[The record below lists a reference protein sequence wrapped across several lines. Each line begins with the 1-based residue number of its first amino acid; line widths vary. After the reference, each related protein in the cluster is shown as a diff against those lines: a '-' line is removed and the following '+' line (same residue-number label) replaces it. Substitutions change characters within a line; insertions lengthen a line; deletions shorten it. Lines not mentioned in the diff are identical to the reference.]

1 MNIKFGSWDS
11 EIHNSIDQ
19 IQRIAASRTSKIK
32 KGIVELDLNYP
43 LIKIK
48 GSASEP
54 YVATLE
60 ECTCVD
66 YQMRGLPC
74 KHMYALADALGLIT
88 DFPEY
93 KGKNSSFDSDSE
105 IERYY
110 NLFLSGDLSA
120 DDLSKLYKVL
130 SKI

>member
-1 MNIKFGSWDS
+1 MNIKFGSWDT

-19 IQRIAASRTSKIK
+19 IQRIGASRTSKIK
-32 KGIVELDLNYP
+32 KGIVEIDKTYP
-43 LIKIK
+43 LIKIQ

-66 YQMRGLPC
+66 YQTRGLPC
-74 KHMYALADALGLIT
+74 KHMYALADALGLLS

-93 KGKNSSFDSDSE
+93 KGKKSNFNSDAE
-105 IERYY
+105 IDRYY
-110 NLFLSGDLSA
+110 NLFLNGDLSA